1 MASALIHLANKD
13 YYTSL
18 VDDFIALDVLP
29 MERARSQRGR
39 SSDGQSAHSLC
50 RGGGA
55 KEYEKELRRIYG
67 LDQLGLYA
75 WWFPMTEYDDNSKY
89 FKLLQEFG
97 KGYRFTKNGSGCD
110 IRNRSLVNLYPL
122 PNSCNS
128 LKYRRTHQSETLQH
142 RTSVPPQ
149 QRRQFSKTKRSNDF

>member
-1 MASALIHLANKD
+1 MDTMASALIHLANKD

-75 WWFPMTEYDDNSKY
+75 WWFPSMTQDAITVFN
-89 FKLLQEFG
+89 
-97 KGYRFTKNGSGCD
+97 D
-110 IRNRSLVNLYPL
+110 IPSQSL
-122 PNSCNS
+122 
-128 LKYRRTHQSETLQH
+128 H
-142 RTSVPPQ
+142 TS
-149 QRRQFSKTKRSNDF
+149 RY

>member
-1 MASALIHLANKD
+1 MSGNPQYDI
-13 YYTSL
+13 
-18 VDDFIALDVLP
+18 V
-29 MERARSQRGR
+29 MESYPFVARKPLGEDRRA
-39 SSDGQSAHSLC
+39 
-50 RGGGA
+50 
-55 KEYEKELRRIYG
+55 I
-67 LDQLGLYA
+67 QL
-75 WWFPMTEYDDNSKY
+75 TEYDDNSKY